1 MALKFKNA
9 FTMHEPFLFQE
20 VLEHLMPS
28 SGRYYIDATVGAGGH
43 ASGLLM
49 ASKPDGIVLAFDRD
63 PEAIS
68 YAREQ
73 LKEFKERVILVNASY
88 EDMGAVAAVHG
99 ISEVDGILMDL
110 GLSSRQLDN
119 RDRGFSFMGDGP
131 LDMRYDSSSGI
142 TAAHLI
148 NTLSEEDIADIF
160 WRYGEERRSRR
171 YAKAIVR
178 ERPISSTSQLAGV
191 ILTESGGRG
200 RIHPATRIFQ
210 ALRIAVNDELDI
222 LAKGL
227 AAAVKLLKSGGR
239 LAVISFH
246 SLEDRIVKHF
256 IREQSRDCICPP
268 EYPVCVCDTQP
279 ILRAVNRRVIRPSDV
294 EVNSN
299 PRSRSARMRVAEKV
313 TGNKS

>member
-1 MALKFKNA
+1 MVLKFKNA
-9 FTMHEPFLFQE
+9 FTMHKPVLFQE
-20 VLEHLMPS
+20 VLEHLKPS

-43 ASGLLM
+43 TSGLLM

-88 EDMGAVAAVHG
+88 EDMGVVAAVHG

-119 RDRGFSFMGDGP
+119 RDRGFSFMGDGL

-148 NTLSEEDIADIF
+148 NTLSEEDMADIF

-178 ERPISSTSQLAGV
+178 ERPISSTSQLARV
-191 ILTESGGRG
+191 ILIESGGRS

-210 ALRIAVNDELDI
+210 ALRIAVNDELEI

-268 EYPVCVCDTQP
+268 EYPVCICDTQP

-299 PRSRSARMRVAEKV
+299 PRSRSARMRVAEKII
-313 TGNKS
+313 GNES